1 MVTNFSATYD
11 SKTKLISALVFLML
25 LPILQ
30 VTHSV
35 AAGCVGALVLLLS
48 YGYSPQRYV
57 VSERS
62 LTVIR
67 LIRNVHIGLDHIQQ
81 ARPVRAD
88 DLKWG
93 IRLWGSGGLFGYYG
107 LYRTAELGKCTWYVT
122 DRSKCV
128 VVITSEKTVVVSP
141 DDVDGFVAAIRVPD
155 YTQK

>member
-1 MVTNFSATYD
+1 LVTNFSATFD

-25 LPILQ
+25 LPILR

-35 AAGCVGALVLLLS
+35 AAGYVAALVFLLS
-48 YGYSPQRYV
+48 YAYSPQRYIL
-57 VSERS
+57 SDRS
-62 LTVIR
+62 LTIVR
-67 LIRNVHIGLDHIQQ
+67 LIGNVHIALDHVQQ
-81 ARPVRAD
+81 VRPVRTG

-128 VVITSEKTVVVSP
+128 VVITGEKTVVVSP
-141 DDVDGFVAAIRVPD
+141 EDVDGFVAAIRVPD